1 MISGRRSSAIGQYT
15 QAHKDAERSVFFT
28 GFPSNWKHECRLKM
42 VSRFGAPE
50 IFERVELA
58 KHSRE
63 RGELAVFETN
73 AQALLVQTLLDHMQI
88 NKHRLSAGP
97 PPAWLQKKRNT
108 FMPEDGDEAKQNRRT
123 LIKILAPWSLSSCL
137 LTGIFYRGNVRH
149 KSVIVRVAFGYF
161 YPLLVHILMIFSMY
175 TCFEEAL
182 REIDSD
188 EVGGAAN
195 AIQAFAFGAFLSM
208 TEMVRCA
215 STAEFLRPLS
225 DNSLMRMAML
235 NVRPGT
241 SDVAYF
247 RKVVNALTV
256 KGIVGVFLFVSFLVF
271 PLWRENGGGGS
282 FFFVAR
288 DPTPQL
294 VLISVALIV
303 ASANV
308 HVQFSRASLYS
319 LVTRC
324 AHKPH
329 YKQLIIIKHP
339 IFL

>member
-1 MISGRRSSAIGQYT
+1 
-15 QAHKDAERSVFFT
+15 
-28 GFPSNWKHECRLKM
+28 M

-97 PPAWLQKKRNT
+97 PPAWLQKQRNT
-108 FMPEDGDEAKQNRRT
+108 FIPEDGDGAKQNRRA
-123 LIKILAPWSLSSCL
+123 LVEMMLPWLLSSCL
-137 LTGIFYRGNVRH
+137 LTGMFCRYNTH
-149 KSVIVRVAFGYF
+149 NKNVIVRVTAGYL
-161 YPLLVHILMIFSMY
+161 YPLLVHTLVLVSTY

-182 REIDSD
+182 REIYSD
-188 EVGGAAN
+188 EVGSAAN
-195 AIQAFAFGAFLSM
+195 AIRAFAIGTFLSV
-208 TEMVRCA
+208 TEMVRYA

-241 SDVAYF
+241 SDVAYL

-256 KGIVGVFLFVSFLVF
+256 KGIIGVFLFVSFLMF
-271 PLWRENGGGGS
+271 SLWRENRGDGS
-282 FFFVAR
+282 IFYVAR

-329 YKQLIIIKHP
+329 YKQLITI